1 MSKTWQL
8 QDAKNKFSEVVEG
21 ALTGEPQIITRRGL
35 ETAVVLSY
43 EDFKSMK
50 VCKHNLSHF
59 FQKSPLSAVKLD
71 FKRETSPARDR
82 LKP

>member
-8 QDAKNKFSEVVEG
+8 QDAKNKFSEVVED
-21 ALTGEPQIITRRGL
+21 ALKGEPQIITRRGL

-50 VCKHNLSHF
+50 VCCHNLSHF
-59 FQKSPLSAVKLD
+59 FQKSPLAAVKLD
-71 FKRETSPARDR
+71 VKRKAGPSRER
-82 LKP
+82 LNI

>member
-8 QDAKNKFSEVVEG
+8 QDAKNRFSEVVEG
-21 ALTGEPQIITRRGL
+21 ALKGEPQIITRRGV

-50 VCKHNLSHF
+50 VCCHNLSHF
-59 FQKSPLSAVKLD
+59 FQKSPLVAVKLD
-71 FKRETSPARDR
+71 VKREKSPSRQD
-82 LKP
+82 LKI